1 MHSNIMKAR
10 YVLILS
16 NLKEILEVLMDTKS
30 WDVNEI
36 IKSFLCINYRSSKIL
51 S

>member
-30 WDVNEI
+30 WDVNN
-36 IKSFLCINYRSSKIL
+36 KNFLCINYRSSKML